1 MWVPYLTVISANDI
15 LKRSF
20 IYMVT
25 ILGLTLLSVTL
36 IAFTRPLAILV
47 TLNNIPIMAGAF
59 FILVIAIYFQVSQ
72 TRISLQN
79 ARLAGELQNKQNQIE
94 KDLKTAKAVQKAIL
108 HQPPQIEGYDMAAR
122 WEPASQLGGDFYD
135 FFRKT
140 DQNGNT
146 KLGIVIGDV
155 SGHGVSSA
163 LVATLTEGIINE
175 IGPGTLSLKEMLAY
189 LNTRLVNTLGAKH
202 NHVTMAMALL
212 DPQNHELEY
221 ALAGHPAPLI
231 KNIKN
236 EIKAL
241 PGSGTLLGLY
251 ENEIFESQKIKLEP
265 GEALL
270 FYTDGLTEAR
280 DPKAKELGE
289 NFLIDE
295 LRNNQIAKTEQAL
308 NRLFE
313 KVSTIEP
320 AHNP

>member
-1 MWVPYLTVISANDI
+1 
-15 LKRSF
+15 
-20 IYMVT
+20 
-25 ILGLTLLSVTL
+25 VTL

-47 TLNNIPIMAGAF
+47 TSNNIPIMAGAF

-94 KDLKTAKAVQKAIL
+94 RDLKTAKAVQKAIL
-108 HQPPQIEGYDMAAR
+108 HQPPKIEGYDMAAR

-135 FFRKT
+135 FFKRG
-140 DQNGNT
+140 DQ
-146 KLGIVIGDV
+146 LGIVIGDV

-175 IGPGTLSLKEMLAY
+175 IGPGNLSLPQMLAY
-189 LNTRLVNTLGAKH
+189 LNDRLLASLGGKY
-202 NHVTMAMALL
+202 NHLTMAMALL
-212 DPQNHELEY
+212 NPKTNELEY

-231 KNIKN
+231 QNQKNQTRT
-236 EIKAL
+236 L
-241 PGSGTLLGLY
+241 PGSGALLGLY
-251 ENEIFESQKIKLEP
+251 ENEVYESQKIKIECD
-265 GEALL
+265 ETLL

-280 DPKAKELGE
+280 NTQEEELGE
-289 NFLIDE
+289 NFLMDE

-313 KVSTIEP
+313 KISSIEP
-320 AHNP
+320 TAHDDRTAIMIHRYKPDLL